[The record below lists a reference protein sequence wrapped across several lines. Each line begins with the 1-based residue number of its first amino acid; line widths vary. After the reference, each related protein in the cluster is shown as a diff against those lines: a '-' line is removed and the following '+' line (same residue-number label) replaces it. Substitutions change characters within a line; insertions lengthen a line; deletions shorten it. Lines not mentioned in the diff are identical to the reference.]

1 MLQRL
6 LAEQESTKS
15 LLVANRTLQSSVD
28 QSEGHLRA
36 ARANCETLQSHVS
49 FMQSHYQHLEGHLA
63 CVTDCLQRQLDD
75 NGNSV
80 DVAVLVSQAW
90 TYQKQVIDL
99 EGVYQS
105 AMRDRNYREE
115 QLSTLRKA
123 GLMKNAKI
131 VELRN
136 KQRMMQKRMEDY
148 ECELRRLR
156 GDH

>member
-1 MLQRL
+1 
-6 LAEQESTKS
+6 
-15 LLVANRTLQSSVD
+15 
-28 QSEGHLRA
+28 
-36 ARANCETLQSHVS
+36 
-49 FMQSHYQHLEGHLA
+49 MQSHYQHLEGHLA
-63 CVTDCLQRQLDD
+63 CVTDCLQRQLDG

-131 VELRN
+131 VELRT

>member
-63 CVTDCLQRQLDD
+63 CVTDCLQRQLDG